1 MVLIRVR
8 NYDNLWKEPGN
19 SLDKKTFYAK
29 NLLIYPRDDKN
40 FLIFISNPGF
50 DEGQTQTIILMPN
63 EQPRTKM
70 EQLNGTAKQTA
81 AGCGCMITVCIV
93 IYNCWV
99 VAYNASH

>member
-8 NYDNLWKEPGN
+8 NYVKN
-19 SLDKKTFYAK
+19 SL
-29 NLLIYPRDDKN
+29 IIHPREDKN

-50 DEGQTQTIILMPN
+50 DEGQTQTIILVPN
-63 EQPRTKM
+63 EELRTTN
-70 EQLNGTAKQTA
+70 QNGTAKQTA